1 MIYKILKL
9 ISLLFSSSLGDF
21 MSIPSQPGVTSA
33 SNISPHPIIV
43 RPTKAEP
50 FIVVD
55 LQGKR
60 FVDKGDKKK
69 VNMSASN

>member
-1 MIYKILKL
+1 
-9 ISLLFSSSLGDF
+9 

-60 FVDKGDKKK
+60 FVQQYYYSTHSLSQLMNKK
-69 VNMSASN
+69 